1 MRATHWLIG
10 CTLCLAGIGNAV
22 ATNLDTQ
29 EQDSAQH
36 AATESAGSHEANSSS
51 GDVFGL
57 TRDTTPSRNAGSDN
71 GGSTSGNSNDR
82 SGSAPSAPAPSHQS
96 HLGWQ
101 SLLPGSIQ

>member
-1 MRATHWLIG
+1 MRAIHWLIG

-36 AATESAGSHEANSSS
+36 TATDNASSRDGGSS

-57 TRDTTPSRNAGSDN
+57 PRDTPSRNTGND
-71 GGSTSGNSNDR
+71 TSGNTPGNSNEH
-82 SGSAPSAPAPSHQS
+82 SGSAPSVPAPSHRS

>member
-1 MRATHWLIG
+1 M
-10 CTLCLAGIGNAV
+10 

-36 AATESAGSHEANSSS
+36 TGTDSASSHDANSSG

-57 TRDTTPSRNAGSDN
+57 TRDTPSRNTGSDSTGN
-71 GGSTSGNSNDR
+71 TSGNSNDR
-82 SGSAPSAPAPSHQS
+82 SGSTPAAPAPPRQP

>member
-1 MRATHWLIG
+1 MRATLWLIG
-10 CTLCLAGIGNAV
+10 CALCLAGIGNAV
-22 ATNLDTQ
+22 ATNLETQ

-36 AATESAGSHEANSSS
+36 ATTDSASSHDGNNSS

-57 TRDTTPSRNAGSDN
+57 TRDTPSRNTGSDSAGTTPGN
-71 GGSTSGNSNDR
+71 NSNDR
-82 SGSAPSAPAPSHQS
+82 SGSAPSAPVPSHQS

>member
-1 MRATHWLIG
+1 MRATHWLVG
-10 CTLCLAGIGNAV
+10 CALCLAGIGSAV

-36 AATESAGSHEANSSS
+36 TATDSTSSRDGSNSS

-57 TRDTTPSRNAGSDN
+57 TRDTPSRNAGSESTGN
-71 GGSTSGNSNDR
+71 TSGNSNDR
-82 SGSAPSAPAPSHQS
+82 SGSAAPSAPAPSHQS